1 MRTRPRRWWLLF
13 SLAVAPL
20 TRTAGVAA
28 SSTIDA
34 VPPRYHDPVVV
45 QVSQLADLEHHDSR
59 GYRLYSRRRA
69 ILEPIPF
76 QFDERDGEDFVFR
89 DGTGE
94 PAFALDADDELVFM
108 ARDAGEQATPD
119 ELPADHDEA
128 REIEVHD
135 PVTGGRAW
143 VYLLHFSGTPPPPS
157 TSRYAAFDAASN
169 RARALSYEITYA
181 PERSYFTDVRVRG
194 AQGVREQALLA
205 RTRLLVNP
213 TFSLL
218 LTSWSP
224 VFDEESFSSS
234 IDGIRNGPVRAI
246 RRVRQSLDL
255 GAALPAAPGGT
266 VYTYFYASSYWTPT
280 VFSIPAVAL
289 GALETFRFRELEDF
303 GADASGIE
311 YWDGANP
318 RGVRFTGQS
327 RPDHVDSDHE
337 WWAISGP
344 GGACLHAFFIPD
356 RWREWG
362 IVRGTAFVDG
372 GDAEPGVEHAAGF
385 ELLNMQRLQEA
396 GDHRLLMVS
405 LILSEPFAP
414 GAEAALLQMVKQPLE
429 VIVHGVG

>member
-1 MRTRPRRWWLLF
+1 MVP
-13 SLAVAPL
+13 LAWTVDVAVSSAVERAPL
-20 TRTAGVAA
+20 RA
-28 SSTIDA
+28 
-34 VPPRYHDPVVV
+34 HDPVVI
-45 QVSQLADLEHHDSR
+45 QVARLADLEHHDSR
-59 GYRLYSRRRA
+59 GYRLYSRRRGT
-69 ILEPIPF
+69 LEPIPF
-76 QFDERDGEDFVFR
+76 QFDERYGEEFVFP

-94 PAFALDADDELVFM
+94 PAFEMDGDDELVFM
-108 ARDAGEQATPD
+108 ARDAGTRAARG
-119 ELPADHDEA
+119 ELPADQDEA
-128 REIEVHD
+128 REIELRD
-135 PVTGGRAW
+135 PVTGGEAW
-143 VYLLHFSGTPPPPS
+143 VYLLHFSAAPPPPS
-157 TSRYAAFDAASN
+157 TARYASFDASDN

-194 AQGVREQALLA
+194 ARGAREQALLA

-266 VYTYFYASSYWTPT
+266 VYTYFYASSFWTPT

-289 GALETFRFRELEDF
+289 GALESFRFRELEDF

-318 RGVRFTGQS
+318 RGVWFTGHS
-327 RPDHVDSDHE
+327 RPDSVDSDHE

-344 GGACLHAFFIPD
+344 GGACVHAFFIPE
-356 RWREWG
+356 RWRQWG
-362 IVRGTAFVDG
+362 IVRGTAFMDAV
-372 GDAEPGVEHAAGF
+372 DAEAGIEHAAGF
-385 ELLNMQRLQEA
+385 ELLNMERLQEA

-405 LILSEPFAP
+405 LILSEAFAP
-414 GAEAALLQMVKQPLE
+414 GAEAELLQMVKQPLE
-429 VIVHGVG
+429 VVVHRVD